1 MEAASVRP
9 AFRPGRAGVNGKP
22 FLREYVNMVRSK
34 WLLSVPLAAA
44 LCVASY
50 VSAAEKSAAFQS
62 GLHPGD
68 RMASFLCR
76 SVVGPDAGKP
86 MCYV

>member
-1 MEAASVRP
+1 MGVSV
-9 AFRPGRAGVNGKP
+9 
-22 FLREYVNMVRSK
+22 
-34 WLLSVPLAAA
+34 AAA
-44 LCVASY
+44 LCAASY
-50 VSAAEKSAAFQS
+50 ASAAEKTAAFQS

-68 RMASFLCR
+68 RMASFRCV